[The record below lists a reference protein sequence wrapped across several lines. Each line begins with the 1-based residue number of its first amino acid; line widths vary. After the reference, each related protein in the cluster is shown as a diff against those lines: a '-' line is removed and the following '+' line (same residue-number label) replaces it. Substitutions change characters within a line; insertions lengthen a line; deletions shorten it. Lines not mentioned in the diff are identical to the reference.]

1 MVTHELVIDTS
12 VAFKWFVAYGEGGLG
27 EAGQLLAAHRAGEVV
42 LIAPSTM
49 PVEIANTLRYLVT
62 PDDAHALLSSL
73 EAFRVDLVDT
83 SYDLVRKALGWAAG
97 TGISVYDALFLALA
111 EERWCPLVTADRK
124 AFASVAT
131 PVEIRLV

>member
-49 PVEIANTLRYLVT
+49 PVEIANTLCYLVT
-62 PDDAHALLSSL
+62 PDDARALLSSL
-73 EAFRVDLVDT
+73 EAFHVDLVDT
-83 SYDLVRKALGWAAG
+83 SYDLVERAMGRAAG
-97 TGISVYDALFLALA
+97 TGMSVHDALFLALA
-111 EERWCPLVTADRK
+111 EERRCPLVTADRK
-124 AFASVAT
+124 AFERVAT
-131 PVEIRLV
+131 PVEIRLL